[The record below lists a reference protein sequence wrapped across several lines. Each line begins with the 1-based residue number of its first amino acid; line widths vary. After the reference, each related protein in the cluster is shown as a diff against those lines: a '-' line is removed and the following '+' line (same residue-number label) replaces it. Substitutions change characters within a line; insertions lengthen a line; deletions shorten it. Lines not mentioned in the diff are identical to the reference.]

1 MAAIRAL
8 IVDDNVT
15 SIRVIEQLLSM
26 ENVTS
31 VKLTST
37 ANLSET
43 LDKIGRVDV
52 IFLDLE
58 MPNLN
63 GYEAREVIKAHPSF
77 RHTKVVAYSVHV
89 SELNAVMDR
98 AFDGFLGKPL
108 SAEAFSGHLR
118 DILAGEKVCYIP

>member
-8 IVDDNVT
+8 IIDDNAN

-31 VKLTST
+31 VRLTST
-37 ANLSET
+37 ANLGKM
-43 LDKIGRVDV
+43 LDQIGSVDLV
-52 IFLDLE
+52 FLDLE

-63 GYEAREVIKAHPSF
+63 GYEAREVIKAHPGF
-77 RHTKVVAYSVHV
+77 RHTKIVAYSVHV
-89 SELNAVMDR
+89 SELNAVMDM

-118 DILAGEKVCYIP
+118 DILAGEKVRYIP